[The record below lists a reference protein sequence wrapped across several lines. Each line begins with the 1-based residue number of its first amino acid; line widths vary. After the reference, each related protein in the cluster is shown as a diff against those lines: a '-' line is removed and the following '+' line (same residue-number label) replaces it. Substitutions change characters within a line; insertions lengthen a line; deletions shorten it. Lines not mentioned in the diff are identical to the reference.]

1 MKCLLVDDE
10 PLALDILESYLQ
22 RIPNME
28 LIGKCSNAL
37 EASEFL
43 KNHKIDLMFLD
54 IQMPEITG
62 LEFMRSLSNPPLV
75 VFCTAY
81 SDFAVEGFELDA
93 IDYLLKP
100 VSFERFAKT
109 VERAKEY
116 IALKKNDTVET
127 SDLDNDYI
135 FIKSNQKQIK
145 LSYDQILYVEAFADY
160 VKLYTSE
167 KRYVTLQTMKNMEQ
181 KLPKDKFIRVHRSFI
196 VGIKYITS
204 FNSSELEIGPVTT
217 YKGKYCPAGEHDGDR
232 HDLRAKADVTMS
244 FCMVNVYCL
253 SSHVVVATGA
263 RPSDDPVQP
272 CLSPYIMAMGG

>member
-10 PLALDILESYLQ
+10 PLALDILESYIKKMPDL
-22 RIPNME
+22 E

-43 KNHKIDLMFLD
+43 KNNKIDLMFLD

-62 LEFMRSLSNPPLV
+62 LEFVRSLTNPPLI
-75 VFCTAY
+75 VFSTAY
-81 SDFAVEGFELDA
+81 SDFAVEGFELNA

-100 VSFERFAKT
+100 VAFERFTKT

-116 IALKKNDTVET
+116 MALKKNESVEAPE
-127 SDLDNDYI
+127 LDNDYI

-145 LSYDQILYVEAFADY
+145 LSYDQIFYVEAFADY

-196 VGIKYITS
+196 VGMKYITS
-204 FNSSELEIGPVTT
+204 FNSSELEIGAVKIPVGKN
-217 YKGKYCPAGEHDGDR
+217 YKDEFLAK
-232 HDLRAKADVTMS
+232 LRSK
-244 FCMVNVYCL
+244 NIL
-253 SSHVVVATGA
+253 
-263 RPSDDPVQP
+263 
-272 CLSPYIMAMGG
+272 

>member
-10 PLALDILESYLQ
+10 PLALDILESYIKRMPDL
-22 RIPNME
+22 E

-43 KNHKIDLMFLD
+43 KNNKIDLMFLD

-62 LEFMRSLSNPPLV
+62 LEFVRSLTNPPLI
-75 VFCTAY
+75 VFSTAY
-81 SDFAVEGFELDA
+81 SDFAVEGFELNA

-100 VSFERFAKT
+100 VAFERFAKT

-116 IALKKNDTVET
+116 MALKKNESVEAP
-127 SDLDNDYI
+127 DLENDYI

-160 VKLYTSE
+160 VKLYTNE

-196 VGIKYITS
+196 VGMKYITT
-204 FNSSELEIGPVTT
+204 FNSSELEIGAVKIPVGKN
-217 YKGKYCPAGEHDGDR
+217 YKDEFLAK
-232 HDLRAKADVTMS
+232 LRSK
-244 FCMVNVYCL
+244 NIL
-253 SSHVVVATGA
+253 
-263 RPSDDPVQP
+263 
-272 CLSPYIMAMGG
+272 

>member
-10 PLALDILESYLQ
+10 PLALDILESYIKKMPDL
-22 RIPNME
+22 E

-43 KNHKIDLMFLD
+43 KNNKIDLMFLD

-62 LEFMRSLSNPPLV
+62 LEFVRSLTNPPLI
-75 VFCTAY
+75 VFSTAY
-81 SDFAVEGFELDA
+81 SDFAVEGFELNA

-100 VSFERFAKT
+100 VAFERFTKT

-116 IALKKNDTVET
+116 MALKKNE
-127 SDLDNDYI
+127 SIEAPDLDNDYI

-196 VGIKYITS
+196 VGMKYITS
-204 FNSSELEIGPVTT
+204 FNSSELEIGAVKIPVGKN
-217 YKGKYCPAGEHDGDR
+217 YKDEFLAK
-232 HDLRAKADVTMS
+232 LRSK
-244 FCMVNVYCL
+244 NIL
-253 SSHVVVATGA
+253 
-263 RPSDDPVQP
+263 
-272 CLSPYIMAMGG
+272 

>member
-10 PLALDILESYLQ
+10 PLALDILESY
-22 RIPNME
+22 IKKFPE
-28 LIGKCSNAL
+28 LELMGKCSNAL

-43 KNHKIDLMFLD
+43 KNNTIDLMFLD

-62 LEFMRSLSNPPLV
+62 LEFARSLAHPPLI

-100 VSFERFAKT
+100 VSLDRFNKT
-109 VERAKEY
+109 IERAKEY
-116 IALKKNDTVET
+116 INLKKNDSVEAP
-127 SDLDNDYI
+127 DLDNDYI

-145 LSYDQILYVEAFADY
+145 LSYDQIIYVEAFADY
-160 VKLYTSE
+160 VKLYTNE

-204 FNSSELEIGPVTT
+204 FNSSELEIGAVKIPVGKN
-217 YKGKYCPAGEHDGDR
+217 YKDEFLIR
-232 HDLRAKADVTMS
+232 LRSK
-244 FCMVNVYCL
+244 NIL
-253 SSHVVVATGA
+253 
-263 RPSDDPVQP
+263 
-272 CLSPYIMAMGG
+272 

>member
-10 PLALDILESYLQ
+10 PLALDILENYLKK
-22 RIPNME
+22 IPGLD

-100 VSFERFAKT
+100 VSFERFSKT
-109 VERAKEY
+109 IDRAREY
-116 IALKKNDTVET
+116 MALKKNDSVEAP
-127 SDLDNDYI
+127 DLENDYI

-145 LSYDQILYVEAFADY
+145 LSYDNILYVEAFADY
-160 VKLYTSE
+160 VKLYTTE
-167 KRYVTLQTMKNMEQ
+167 KRYITLQTMKNMEQ

-196 VGIKYITS
+196 VGTKYITS
-204 FNSSELEIGPVTT
+204 FNSSELEIGAVKIPVGKN
-217 YKGKYCPAGEHDGDR
+217 YKDEFL
-232 HDLRAKADVTMS
+232 LRLRSK
-244 FCMVNVYCL
+244 NIL
-253 SSHVVVATGA
+253 
-263 RPSDDPVQP
+263 
-272 CLSPYIMAMGG
+272 